1 MKKILIIMTMALI
14 LGCSAHEEE
23 QKVDRGVEINGQ
35 YPQDYNAHSAM
46 NSLDYFG
53 LYVADKNGKS
63 TDIAEVKLV
72 QENTYIIT
80 YRDGKTM
87 EGLFAWDETGSVVH
101 FIDGTKEQLMF
112 FVGEGFMKETRSQER
127 FNQQPK

>member
-1 MKKILIIMTMALI
+1 MKKILLIMTMALV

-23 QKVDRGVEINGQ
+23 GQVDRGPEISGQ

-53 LYVADKNGKS
+53 LYVADKNEKA
-63 TDIAEVKLV
+63 TDIAEVQLV
-72 QENTYIIT
+72 QENTYIIR

-101 FIDGTKEQLMF
+101 LIDGTKKQLTF
-112 FVGEGFMKETRSQER
+112 FVGEGFMKETRSQVR
-127 FNQQPK
+127 FNQQLR

>member
-1 MKKILIIMTMALI
+1 MKKILLIMTMALI
-14 LGCSAHEEE
+14 LGCSTHEEE
-23 QKVDRGVEINGQ
+23 QKVARGVEMNDQ

-53 LYVADKNGKS
+53 RYVADKNGKG

-87 EGLFAWDETGSVVH
+87 EGLFTWDETGSVVH
-101 FIDGTKEQLMF
+101 LSDGTKEQLTF
-112 FVGEGFMKETRSQER
+112 FVGEGFIKETRSQER
-127 FNQQPK
+127 FNQQPR